1 MWRVSTIAFA
11 ESKFIRTGPRTH
23 SDRSRDK
30 MNKENPESNISQVA
44 SESGAKPDAV
54 QPGQAKGRSDLQA
67 WEASQP
73 ENAFAADSHFKRLLP
88 LYAIKEPVDELTEEL
103 ERFGAEVAGPV
114 DELVRRNNLNEN
126 LPRLERYT
134 GIGERIEQV
143 EHHPTYHE
151 AGSYI
156 YGAGIMAA
164 YEDHPNSTGVLSR
177 FYISS
182 YNGEAGHN
190 CPAAC
195 TAGVIRVLQELAPD
209 EIREKYLP
217 GFLSRDYDEHLE
229 GAQFLTEV
237 QGGSDVGQNAT
248 RAVEQPDG
256 SYRVYGEKWFCSNID
271 ADVFLMTA
279 RFEGAPGE
287 PEQEGTRGLGLF
299 FVPRNLEDGTVN
311 HFTVRRLKDKIGT
324 RSMASGECDFRGA
337 VAYHMGEPEAGF
349 KNMMRLVINTSR
361 LFNAMACMGLARR
374 AYVTAQTYAENRVAF
389 DQPIINYPL
398 VQETLA
404 NVKAEIDACMSGTM
418 HLAWLQDRI
427 DSGDTSEAEQ
437 QFFRMAL
444 NLNKVRTAKS
454 ARYAA
459 VDGIEI
465 LGGNGAIETF
475 SVLPR
480 LLRDAIVCE
489 NWEGT
494 HNTLQMQVMR
504 DMQKYGVHEGF
515 FGYLNGLLEQ
525 CRDEDEERVDAV
537 RQGLGE
543 SMQAL
548 QKIAQMDLGAAT
560 LQMRGQMD
568 KLAWLFYATVR
579 LWERTELGADDDV
592 DTASVDQF
600 ISNRVSGDID
610 YGEEGVLERVGKVAR
625 SL

>member
-1 MWRVSTIAFA
+1 MNKQSPESTISEAA
-11 ESKFIRTGPRTH
+11 
-23 SDRSRDK
+23 DQSRA
-30 MNKENPESNISQVA
+30 NQ
-44 SESGAKPDAV
+44 PDAV

-73 ENAFAADSHFKRLLP
+73 ENAYEADSHFKRVLP
-88 LYAIKEPVDELTEEL
+88 LYTNQEPFEALDAELT
-103 ERFGAEVAGPV
+103 RFGAEVAGPV
-114 DELVRRNNLNEN
+114 DELVRRNNLHEN

-151 AGSYI
+151 AGRYI
-156 YGAGIMAA
+156 YGSGIIGA
-164 YEDHPNSTGVLSR
+164 YEMHPNTTGVLSR
-177 FYISS
+177 MYVSS

-190 CPAAC
+190 CPVAC
-195 TAGVIRVLQELAPD
+195 TAGVVRVLQEIAPD
-209 EIREKYLP
+209 DIRDKYLP
-217 GFLSRDYDEHLE
+217 GFLDRDYENHLE

-256 SYRVYGEKWFCSNID
+256 SYRLFGEKWFCSNID

-279 RFEGAPGE
+279 RVERADSKTQGAE
-287 PEQEGTRGLGLF
+287 TQTGTRGLGLF
-299 FVPRNLEDGTVN
+299 FVPRELDSGDVN
-311 HFTVRRLKDKIGT
+311 HFTVRRLKDKLGT

-337 VAYHMGEPEAGF
+337 VAYHMGEPKDGF

-374 AYVTAQTYAENRVAF
+374 AYVTAQTYAEHRVAF

-398 VQETLA
+398 VKETLA
-404 NVKAEIDACMSGTM
+404 NVKAEIDACVSASM
-418 HLAWLQDRI
+418 HLTWLQDRM
-427 DSGDTSEAEQ
+427 DLGEATDAER

-454 ARYAA
+454 ARYAC
-459 VDGIEI
+459 VEGIEI
-465 LGGNGAIETF
+465 LGGNGAIESF

-480 LLRDAIVCE
+480 MLRDSIVCE

-494 HNTLQMQVMR
+494 HNTLQMQIMR

-515 FGYLNGLLEQ
+515 FSYVGGLLEA
-525 CRDEDEERVDAV
+525 CRDEDQQSVDAV
-537 RQGLGE
+537 RESLSE
-543 SMQAL
+543 SMHAL

-560 LQMRGQMD
+560 LAMRPQMD
-568 KLAWLFYATVR
+568 KLAWAFYAAVR
-579 LWERTELGADDDV
+579 LWERAQIDAEDEV
-592 DTASVDQF
+592 DTASVEQF
-600 ISNRVSGDID
+600 VAHRVAGEVD
-610 YGEEGVLERVGKVAR
+610 YGDEAVLARLDEVSR

>member
-1 MWRVSTIAFA
+1 
-11 ESKFIRTGPRTH
+11 
-23 SDRSRDK
+23 
-30 MNKENPESNISQVA
+30 MNRENPESNISHMSDQP
-44 SESGAKPDAV
+44 KPDAV

-67 WEASQP
+67 WEDSQP
-73 ENAFAADSHFKRLLP
+73 ANAFTADTHFKRLLP
-88 LYAIKEPVDELTEEL
+88 LYATREPADQLTEEL

-126 LPRLERYT
+126 LPRLQRYT
-134 GIGERIEQV
+134 GIGERIEQI
-143 EHHPTYHE
+143 EHHPAYHE
-151 AGSYI
+151 AGAYM
-156 YGAGIMAA
+156 YGGGMMAA
-164 YEDHPNSTGVLSR
+164 YEHHPNATGVLSR

-217 GFLSRDYDEHLE
+217 GFLDRDYDKHLE

-237 QGGSDVGQNAT
+237 QGGSDVGQNDS

-256 SYRVYGEKWFCSNID
+256 TYRIYGEKWFCSNID

-279 RFEGAPGE
+279 RFEDAAGE
-287 PEQEGTRGLGLF
+287 PKQKGTRGLGLF
-299 FVPRNLEDGTVN
+299 FVPRQLDDGTVN

-337 VAYHMGEPEAGF
+337 VAYHMGAPEEGF

-361 LFNAMACMGLARR
+361 LFNAAACMGVARR
-374 AYVTAQTYAENRVAF
+374 AYVTAQTYAEHRVAF

-418 HLAWLQDRI
+418 HLAWMQDKI
-427 DSGDTSEAEQ
+427 DKGEATEAEQ

-459 VDGIEI
+459 VEGIEI
-465 LGGNGAIETF
+465 LGGNGAIESF

-480 LLRDAIVCE
+480 LLRDSIVTE

-504 DMQKYGVHEGF
+504 DMQKYAVHEGF
-515 FGYLNGLLEQ
+515 FGYLNELLEE
-525 CRDEDEERVDAV
+525 CRDEDKARVDAV
-537 RQGLGE
+537 RKGLGE

-548 QKIAQMDLGAAT
+548 QRVATMDMGPAT
-560 LQMRGQMD
+560 LAMRPQMD
-568 KLAWLFYATVR
+568 KLAWLFYAAVR
-579 LWERTELGADDDV
+579 LWERAKFDGEDDV

-600 ISNRVSGDID
+600 IANRVSGDVD
-610 YGEEGVLERVGKVAR
+610 YADEGVLARIEAVAR

>member
-1 MWRVSTIAFA
+1 
-11 ESKFIRTGPRTH
+11 
-23 SDRSRDK
+23 
-30 MNKENPESNISQVA
+30 MNKENPESNITKVVTEAQ
-44 SESGAKPDAV
+44 PDAV
-54 QPGQAKGRSDLQA
+54 QPGQARGRNDLQA

-73 ENAFAADSHFKRLLP
+73 DNAFTSDTHFARLVP
-88 LYAIKEPVDELTEEL
+88 LYATTEPADELVEEL
-103 ERFGAEVAGPV
+103 TKFGAEVAGPV
-114 DELVRRNNLNEN
+114 DKLVRRNNLNEN
-126 LPRLERYT
+126 LPRLQRYT

-151 AGSYI
+151 AGAYM
-156 YGAGIMAA
+156 YGGGMMAA
-164 YEDHPNSTGVLSR
+164 YEHHPNATGVLTR

-209 EIREKYLP
+209 HIREKYLP
-217 GFLSRDYDEHLE
+217 GFLDRDYAKHLE

-237 QGGSDVGQNAT
+237 QGGSDVGKNAS
-248 RAVEQPDG
+248 RAVKQADG
-256 SYRVYGEKWFCSNID
+256 SYRIYGEKWFCSNID

-279 RFEGAPGE
+279 RFEDASGKPT
-287 PEQEGTRGLGLF
+287 QEGTRGLGLF
-299 FVPRNLEDGTVN
+299 FVPRQLEDGTVN

-337 VAYHMGEPEAGF
+337 VAYHMGEPKDGF

-361 LFNAMACMGLARR
+361 LFNAAACMGLARR
-374 AYVTAQTYAENRVAF
+374 AYVTAKTYAEHRVAF
-389 DQPIINYPL
+389 DQPIMNYPL

-404 NVKAEIDACMSGTM
+404 NVKAEIDACVSGTM
-418 HLAWLQDRI
+418 HLAWMQDKI
-427 DSGDTSEAEQ
+427 DKGEATEAEQ

-480 LLRDAIVCE
+480 MLRDSIVTE

-515 FGYLNGLLEQ
+515 FSHLNTLLEE
-525 CRDEDEERVDAV
+525 CDEADSERVAAV
-537 RQGLGE
+537 KAGLGE
-543 SMQAL
+543 SMKAL
-548 QKIAQMDLGAAT
+548 GKVAQMDMGPAT
-560 LQMRGQMD
+560 LAMRPQMD

-579 LWERTELGADDDV
+579 LWERADLGGDGDV

-600 ISNRVSGDID
+600 IANRVTGEVD
-610 YGEEGVLERVGKVAR
+610 YADEGVLARMNKVAR